1 MFRFASEF
9 VFLVQG
15 SRFGIRSSWCGVRG
29 AGFVV
34 PGSWCR
40 VRGAGFELLREVTV
54 HSSLFGVAFLLTVTM
69 FAQAGAHAQSA
80 AVPRDP
86 AAVGYLNLHQRHP
99 DALEGPQDFDSHSI
113 EEGLRRLEQIRG
125 FLRSFNRLTDR
136 ARGALNEAELRTI
149 GDTDS
154 TMQTIGFH
162 NIPLLVEG
170 TLMKQ
175 DYLLAQAKY
184 ELAELKFERRQIS
197 SDELSAARE
206 AYRAATRRFQAFWDT
221 KKPTD

>member
-1 MFRFASEF
+1 MFRFDSQF
-9 VFLVQG
+9 VFLV
-15 SRFGIRSSWCGVRG
+15 RSSWFGVRG
-29 AGFVV
+29 
-34 PGSWCR
+34 S
-40 VRGAGFELLREVTV
+40 GFELLREVTV
-54 HSSLFGVAFLLTVTM
+54 HNGMLGMAFLLTVTVL
-69 FAQAGAHAQSA
+69 AQAGAHAQSA

-99 DALEGPQDFDSHSI
+99 DALAGPQDFDSQSI

-136 ARGALNEAELRTI
+136 TRGALNEAELRAI
-149 GDTDS
+149 GDTDP

-162 NIPLLVEG
+162 NIPLTVEG

-184 ELAELKFERRQIS
+184 ELAELKYERRQVS
-197 SDELSAARE
+197 AEDLSAARE
-206 AYRAATRRFQAFWDT
+206 AYRAATRRFQNFWDT
-221 KKPTD
+221 KRPTD